1 MLFLFNDAIFD
12 LGDARTFA
20 LEHKLA
26 EPMGAS
32 AVMKLRVAQ
41 VVKKVCEEIFDEP
54 QLARTSPDKAA
65 FLAALVAWKT
75 DEANAL
81 LAVSP
86 RHLTM
91 ASQVQVRLA
100 AVSLVTLQQLRD
112 LQDSGRLSSH
122 AANMSVWSHAPQ
134 RLRA

>member
-41 VVKKVCEEIFDEP
+41 VVKKVREEIFDEP

>member
-12 LGDARTFA
+12 LGDARSFA
-20 LEHKLA
+20 LEHTLA
-26 EPMGAS
+26 EPVGPS
-32 AVMKLRVAQ
+32 ALMTLRTAQ
-41 VVKKVCEEIFDEP
+41 VVKMVREAIFDEP

-65 FLAALVAWKT
+65 FLGALLAWKT

-81 LAVSP
+81 LAVAP
-86 RHLTM
+86 RHITL
-91 ASQVQVRLA
+91 ASQVEVRLA

-122 AANMSVWSHAPQ
+122 AVNLSVWSHAPQ

>member
-12 LGDARTFA
+12 LGDARAFA
-20 LEHKLA
+20 LEHALA
-26 EPMGAS
+26 EPMGPT
-32 AVMKLRVAQ
+32 AVMKLRVGQ
-41 VVKKVCEEIFDEP
+41 VVKMVREAIFDEP

-65 FLAALVAWKT
+65 FLAALTAWKT

-81 LAVSP
+81 LAVAP
-86 RHLTM
+86 RHITL

-100 AVSLVTLQQLRD
+100 SVSLVTLQQLRD
-112 LQDSGRLSSH
+112 LQDAGRLSSH

-134 RLRA
+134 RMRA

>member
-20 LEHKLA
+20 LEHRLA
-26 EPMGAS
+26 EQAGPA

-41 VVKKVCEEIFDEP
+41 VVKMVREAIFDEP

-65 FLAALVAWKT
+65 FLGALVAWKT
-75 DEANAL
+75 DDANAL
-81 LAVSP
+81 LGVAP
-86 RHLTM
+86 RHITL

-134 RLRA
+134 RMRA